1 MADGTMANGTQATA
15 RGGVRDHSL
24 DAARSL
30 LMILGVPY
38 HAALIYTPDYH
49 WLIDSPDTI
58 PGIGLFANFIH
69 SFRMPAFFLISGLLI
84 ARSLRK
90 HGPTAVLRSRA
101 TRLLVPLV
109 AVAATVNVLQL
120 WLATLATDP
129 GLTLATFLTHR
140 LPEAFRSGGLTYH
153 LWFLVELFAC
163 MLLLCLLY
171 PAAARLYRAL
181 RARAPRLARL
191 FEAGDGWLPPALLS
205 VMLVGTMG
213 FDNISPLLLEPLP
226 PTTSSALS
234 TAVSASFFLVGV
246 YVAHLAGGPTRFAST
261 RWTVVL
267 LYALC
272 FLGQVGLDHVQKP
285 MALRVLDQVL
295 HAVGAWAAF
304 RLLLGLALAWFARE
318 NRGVRV
324 LSQASYSIYLLHHA
338 VVVVAGFAL
347 LTVPWTPGVEFLLIA
362 LLGLLVPL
370 AVHHGAVRRSPVL
383 RFLLNGVPPGKA
395 PGKSGTPES
404 AAATP
409 ASRSC
414 PAGRLPG

>member
-1 MADGTMANGTQATA
+1 MAEGKRGTGS
-15 RGGVRDHSL
+15 GGVRDHSL

-58 PGIGLFANFIH
+58 PGIGLFADFIH

-90 HGPTAVLRSRA
+90 HGPAAVLRSRA
-101 TRLLVPLV
+101 TRLLVPLI
-109 AVAATVNVLQL
+109 AVAATFNVLQL
-120 WLATLATDP
+120 WLSSLAAEP
-129 GLTLATFLTHR
+129 GLTLAAFLSEA
-140 LPEAFRSGGLTYH
+140 LPAAFWSGGLTYH

-163 MLLLCLLY
+163 VLLLCLGY
-171 PAAARLYRAL
+171 PVAIRLYGRL
-181 RARAPRLARL
+181 RAMAPPLARL
-191 FEAGDGWLPPALLS
+191 VESGDGWLPPTLLS
-205 VMLVGTMG
+205 ALLVGTMG
-213 FDNISPLLLEPLP
+213 FDNISPLLLEPMV

-234 TAVSASFFLVGV
+234 TAISASFFLVGV
-246 YVAHLAGGPTRFAST
+246 YIAHLTGGAARFAST
-261 RWTVVL
+261 GWTVALV
-267 LYALC
+267 YALC
-272 FLGQVGLDHVQKP
+272 FLAQIGLDHVQKP

-295 HAVGAWAAF
+295 RAVCAWTAF

-318 NRGVRV
+318 NRGVRA

-347 LTVPWTPGVEFLLIA
+347 LTIPWPPGVEFAAIA
-362 LLGLLVPL
+362 VLGLLVPL
-370 AVHHGAVRRSPVL
+370 AFHHAAVRRSPIL
-383 RFLLNGVPPGKA
+383 RFLLNGVPPKRGGA
-395 PGKSGTPES
+395 PAVVT
-404 AAATP
+404 ATP